1 MTRGVAVGLCRAGKP
16 LSMVCNFPILACTIR
31 GDGRLKAKPGQDTQP
46 EVGRENRP
54 VARKGVTRRSAADQ
68 VTWSARH
75 ATGALIP
82 ALIIATAL
90 LAGCGGNDF
99 RLVPLPTRSTNPAPT
114 ATVIAPTTTVAA
126 ADTLA
131 AAPSALPPTRPFIP
145 QSPKPVTNLPRP
157 TAASASSPVPTAPAA
172 PAVPAAATPTLPGP
186 TPGPVATVPDA
197 VPAATPAATPS
208 PVPAPTLP
216 APTLPAAT
224 SVPTPSPGPNVT
236 ADSPSPAPA
245 PTLSQPT
252 AVPTPSPAPT
262 ARAAPPSPV
271 PAPTVVPVPS
281 PVPTVPAA
289 PPSPVPTPTL
299 PAPTVAP
306 TPSPVPTVPAATP
319 SPVPTPTRPP
329 PTATPVPTNTPA
341 PPATRLPEPVE
352 GVAIQCI
359 WFDGEVPRS
368 EADEYVQIVNTAGQ
382 TVDLRGWRL
391 EDIADGRPAYEFPA
405 FDLSPGQT
413 VRVYT
418 NQVHQQWGGFSFG
431 YGNSIWSNTDPD
443 TAGLFD
449 SGGNLVSTAS
459 YPPGCP

>member
-1 MTRGVAVGLCRAGKP
+1 
-16 LSMVCNFPILACTIR
+16 MVCNFPVVAYIIR
-31 GDGRLKAKPGQDTQP
+31 GGGRLKAKPGQDTQP

-54 VARKGVTRRSAADQ
+54 VARKGVTRRSGADQ
-68 VTWSARH
+68 VTWSVRH

-99 RLVPLPTRSTNPAPT
+99 RLVPLPTRSTNPVPT
-114 ATVIAPTTTVAA
+114 ATVISPTTIAAA

-131 AAPSALPPTRPFIP
+131 AAPSTLPPTGPSIP
-145 QSPKPVTNLPRP
+145 RSPKPVTTLPRP

-172 PAVPAAATPTLPGP
+172 STPTLPGP
-186 TPGPVATVPDA
+186 TPGPVQPV
-197 VPAATPAATPS
+197 PAATPS

-216 APTLPAAT
+216 APTV
-224 SVPTPSPGPNVT
+224 VPTPSPAPNVT
-236 ADSPSPAPA
+236 SAAPSPVPA
-245 PTLSQPT
+245 PTVSQPT
-252 AVPTPSPAPT
+252 AVPTPSPTPT

-271 PAPTVVPVPS
+271 PAPTLPAPTVVPTAS

-289 PPSPVPTPTL
+289 TPSPVPTPTR
-299 PAPTVAP
+299 PPPTVVP
-306 TPSPVPTVPAATP
+306 TASPVPTVPAATP

-329 PTATPVPTNTPA
+329 PTAAPVPTNTPP
-341 PPATRLPEPVE
+341 PPATRLPGPVE

-359 WFDGEVPRS
+359 WFDGEVRRT
-368 EADEYVQIVNTAGQ
+368 EADEYVQIVNSAGQ
-382 TVDLRGWRL
+382 TVDLEGWRL
-391 EDIADGRPAYEFPA
+391 EDIADGRPTYEFPA
-405 FDLSPGQT
+405 FGLSPGQT

-431 YGNSIWSNTDPD
+431 YGTSIWSNTDPD